1 MKRLTIIAGVAA
13 TAVAAGT
20 LLAVPA
26 IADNGSSG
34 ASKKPAAA
42 APLTATEKDAIDGFL
57 SDHPMLA
64 QALAGRA
71 QAWATF
77 VKAHPDIAA
86 EIAKVKA
93 LPADQR
99 RAELTKWLSDN
110 PAARTAIK
118 DFRDSQR
125 TQRQGQ
131 RQDRRDQRQQR
142 RGAASTT
149 SFGV

>member
-1 MKRLTIIAGVAA
+1 MKRLTIIAGSVAS
-13 TAVAAGT
+13 VVVAGT

-26 IADNGSSG
+26 IADNGSSSAG
-34 ASKKPAAA
+34 KSPAAT
-42 APLTATEKDAIDGFL
+42 APLTATEKRAIEGFL
-57 SDHPMLA
+57 SDHPLLA

-71 QAWATF
+71 QAWAAF
-77 VKAHPDIAA
+77 VAAHPDIAA

-99 RAELTKWLSDN
+99 RAALTKWLADN
-110 PAARTAIK
+110 PAARSALKT
-118 DFRDSQR
+118 FRDGQR
-125 TQRQGQ
+125 TQRQHQ
-131 RQDRRDQRQQR
+131 RQNRRDQRQQR